1 MSLFANSPA
10 QAEPDK
16 QVSLGLSGSVQLS
29 QALSEK
35 YKPKTLDGFIG
46 LEKQKKVL
54 SAFAARPMPC
64 AWFFLGNSGTG
75 KSAMAFALA
84 NQLDAE
90 IHHIPSQKANI
101 ESLND
106 VARLC
111 SRYPYRFYGENP
123 GPAKWHFV
131 IIEEADHM
139 SSAFQLALLSRLDG
153 TAPLAQTIFIF
164 TANGT
169 EGLEPRFLSRV
180 RVMEFSSYGMRSEL
194 AALLAKVWESET
206 GSPGSLNWERI
217 AKESNTNVRDALQ
230 TLEIELLAA

>member
-1 MSLFANSPA
+1 VSTLSFAFPQPLA
-10 QAEPDK
+10 
-16 QVSLGLSGSVQLS
+16 
-29 QALSEK
+29 EK
-35 YKPKTLDGFIG
+35 YRPKTIDEFIG
-46 LEKQKKVL
+46 LEKQRKVL
-54 SAFAARPMPC
+54 SAFAARPCPC
-64 AWFFLGNSGTG
+64 AWFFLGGSGLG

-101 ESLND
+101 ESLNE
-106 VARLC
+106 VSRLC
-111 SRYPYRFYGENP
+111 SRFPYRFFGENA
-123 GPAKWHFV
+123 GPAKWHV
-131 IIEEADHM
+131 IIIEESDKM

-169 EGLEPRFLSRV
+169 DGLEPRFLSRV

-206 GSPGSLNWERI
+206 GAPGTLNWERI

>member
-1 MSLFANSPA
+1 MPVNLFGDEKLEQSSLA
-10 QAEPDK
+10 
-16 QVSLGLSGSVQLS
+16 LSGQTDFAVP
-29 QALSEK
+29 LSEK
-35 YKPKTLDGFIG
+35 YKPRRIEDFIG
-46 LEKQKKVL
+46 LEKQRKVL
-54 SAFAARPMPC
+54 SAFAARPMAC
-64 AWFFLGNSGTG
+64 AWFFLGNSGVG

-101 ESLND
+101 EALNE
-106 VARLC
+106 VSRLC
-111 SRYPYRFYGENP
+111 ARFPYRFFGENA
-123 GPAKWHFV
+123 GPAKWHV
-131 IIEEADHM
+131 IIIEEADRM

-153 TAPLAQTIFIF
+153 TAPLPQTIFIF

-169 EGLEPRFLSRV
+169 DGLEPRFLSRV
-180 RVMEFSSYGMRSEL
+180 RVMEFSSYGMRAEL

-206 GSPGSLNWERI
+206 GKPGALNWERI